1 MTAATDGKAHCD
13 KCRVEVPL
21 SLEKVRVHGLA
32 AMTCPRCGARMQWG
46 PLPPEEPD
54 RKALAKLEQALQD
67 VTERLAKVDPAPV
80 LAAREAEIAE
90 LQRRIDLA
98 ASVPGVDLTDLEGDP
113 VKTIA
118 KHREEVRKARQERA
132 ELEEA
137 KAILERELGPLREAA
152 RFHERARLEKRL
164 QEPLPGDA
172 ECKRMAAE
180 LGKFAE
186 RRAREIAE
194 RQEEARRLGLEVPH
208 YRDLSSQLAF
218 YLDGP
223 PVLQA

>member
-1 MTAATDGKAHCD
+1 MTATEGKAHCIG
-13 KCRVEVPL
+13 CRTEIPL
-21 SLEKVRVHGLA
+21 SLERVRIEGLA
-32 AMTCPRCGARMQWG
+32 VMACPRCGARMQWG

-54 RKALAKLEQALQD
+54 RRKLAKLEKALQD

-80 LAAREAEIAE
+80 LAAREAEVAE

-98 ASVPGVDLTDLEGDP
+98 AVTGVDLTDLEGDP

-118 KHREEVRKARQERA
+118 KHREEVRKARQERE

-137 KAILERELGPLREAA
+137 KAVLERELAPLRAA
-152 RFHERARLEKRL
+152 TLFHERARLEKRL

-186 RRAREIAE
+186 ARARETAE

-223 PVLQA
+223 PIIRA

>member
-1 MTAATDGKAHCD
+1 MTATEGKAHCVA
-13 KCRVEVPL
+13 CRVEIPL
-21 SLEKVRVHGLA
+21 SLERVRIEGLA
-32 AMTCPRCGARMQWG
+32 AMTCPRCGIQMQWG

-54 RKALAKLEQALQD
+54 RRKLAKLEKALQD
-67 VTERLAKVDPAPV
+67 VTERLAKVDPAAV

-118 KHREEVRKARQERA
+118 KHREEVRKARQERE

-137 KAILERELGPLREAA
+137 KAVLERELGPLREAA
-152 RFHERARLEKRL
+152 RFHARARLEKRL

-186 RRAREIAE
+186 ARAREVAE

-208 YRDLSSQLAF
+208 YRDLSSQLAV
-218 YLDGP
+218 YLNGP
-223 PVLQA
+223 PVL

>member
-1 MTAATDGKAHCD
+1 MTATEGKAHCD
-13 KCRVEVPL
+13 KCRTEIPL
-21 SLEKVRVHGLA
+21 SLERVRIEGLA
-32 AMTCPRCGARMQWG
+32 AMRCPRCGIQMQWG

-54 RKALAKLEQALQD
+54 RRKVAKLEKALQD

-80 LAAREAEIAE
+80 LAAREAEVAE

-98 ASVPGVDLTDLEGDP
+98 AVTGVDLTDLEGDP
-113 VKTIA
+113 VKA
-118 KHREEVRKARQERA
+118 VGRHREEVRKARQERE

-137 KAILERELGPLREAA
+137 KAILERELAPLREAA
-152 RFHERARLEKRL
+152 LLYERARLEKRL

-218 YLDGP
+218 YLDGAP
-223 PVLQA
+223 ILQA

>member
-1 MTAATDGKAHCD
+1 MTATEGKAHCVA
-13 KCRVEVPL
+13 CRVEIPL
-21 SLEKVRVHGLA
+21 SLERVRIEGLA
-32 AMTCPRCGARMQWG
+32 VMACPRCGARMQWG

-54 RKALAKLEQALQD
+54 RRKLAKLEKALQD

-80 LAAREAEIAE
+80 LAAREAEVAE

-98 ASVPGVDLTDLEGDP
+98 AVTGVDLTDLEGDP

-118 KHREEVRKARQERA
+118 KHREEVRKARQERE

-137 KAILERELGPLREAA
+137 KAVLERELAPLRAA
-152 RFHERARLEKRL
+152 TLFHERARLEKRL

-186 RRAREIAE
+186 RRAQEIAE
-194 RQEEARRLGLEVPH
+194 RQAEARRLGLEVPH
-208 YRDLSSQLAF
+208 YRDLSSQLAV
-218 YLDGP
+218 YLNGP
-223 PVLQA
+223 PVL

>member
-1 MTAATDGKAHCD
+1 MTATEGKAHCIG
-13 KCRVEVPL
+13 CRTEIPL
-21 SLEKVRVHGLA
+21 SLERVRIEGLA
-32 AMTCPRCGARMQWG
+32 VMACPRCGARMQWG

-54 RKALAKLEQALQD
+54 RRKLAKLEKALQD

-80 LAAREAEIAE
+80 LAAREAEVAE

-98 ASVPGVDLTDLEGDP
+98 AVTGVDLTDLEGDP

-118 KHREEVRKARQERA
+118 KHREEVRKARQERE

-137 KAILERELGPLREAA
+137 KAVLERELAPLRAA
-152 RFHERARLEKRL
+152 TLFHERARLEKRL

-186 RRAREIAE
+186 ARARETAE

-208 YRDLSSQLAF
+208 YRDLSSQLAV
-218 YLDGP
+218 YLNGP
-223 PVLQA
+223 PVL

>member
-1 MTAATDGKAHCD
+1 MTATEGKAHCD
-13 KCRVEVPL
+13 KCRTEIPL
-21 SLEKVRVHGLA
+21 SLERVRIEGLA
-32 AMTCPRCGARMQWG
+32 AMRCPRCGIQMQWG

-54 RKALAKLEQALQD
+54 RRKLAKLEQALQD
-67 VTERLAKVDPAPV
+67 VTARLAKVDPAPV
-80 LAAREAEIAE
+80 LAAREAEVAE

-98 ASVPGVDLTDLEGDP
+98 GSVPGVDLTDLEGDP

-118 KHREEVRKARQERA
+118 KHREEVQRARQERE

-137 KAILERELGPLREAA
+137 KAVLERELGPLREAML
-152 RFHERARLEKRL
+152 FHERARLEKRL

-180 LGKFAE
+180 LGKLAE
-186 RRAREIAE
+186 ARAREIVT
-194 RQEEARRLGLEVPH
+194 RQAEARRLGLEVPH

-223 PVLQA
+223 PIVQA

>member
-1 MTAATDGKAHCD
+1 MTAATEGRAHCD

-21 SLEKVRVHGLA
+21 SLERVRIEGLA
-32 AMTCPRCGARMQWG
+32 AMRCPRCGARMQWG

-54 RKALAKLEQALQD
+54 RRKMAKLEQALQD

-98 ASVPGVDLTDLEGDP
+98 AVTGVDLTDLEGDP
-113 VKTIA
+113 VKEVGR
-118 KHREEVRKARQERA
+118 HLEEVRKARQERE

-137 KAILERELGPLREAA
+137 KAVLERELAPLREAA
-152 RFHERARLEKRL
+152 LFHERARLEKRL

-186 RRAREIAE
+186 RRAQEIAE
-194 RQEEARRLGLEVPH
+194 RQAEARRLGLEVPH

-223 PVLQA
+223 PIVQA

>member
-1 MTAATDGKAHCD
+1 MTAATEGRAHCD

-21 SLEKVRVHGLA
+21 SLERVRIEGLA
-32 AMTCPRCGARMQWG
+32 AMRCPRCGARMQWG

-54 RKALAKLEQALQD
+54 RRKMAKLEQALQD

-98 ASVPGVDLTDLEGDP
+98 AVTGVDLTDLEGDP
-113 VKTIA
+113 VKEVGR
-118 KHREEVRKARQERA
+118 HLEEVRKARQERE

-137 KAILERELGPLREAA
+137 KAVLERELGPLREAA
-152 RFHERARLEKRL
+152 RFHARARLEKRL

-186 RRAREIAE
+186 RRAQEIAE
-194 RQEEARRLGLEVPH
+194 RQAEARRLGLEVPH

-223 PVLQA
+223 PILQA

>member
-1 MTAATDGKAHCD
+1 MTATEGKAHCVG
-13 KCRVEVPL
+13 CRTEIPL
-21 SLEKVRVHGLA
+21 SLERVRIEGLA
-32 AMTCPRCGARMQWG
+32 AMTCPRCGIQMQWG

-54 RKALAKLEQALQD
+54 RRKLAKLEKALQD

-80 LAAREAEIAE
+80 LAAREAAIGE
-90 LQRRIDLA
+90 LQRRIDLVG
-98 ASVPGVDLTDLEGDP
+98 SVPDVDLTDLEGDP

-118 KHREEVRKARQERA
+118 KHREEVQRARQERE

-137 KAILERELGPLREAA
+137 KAVLERELGPLREAA
-152 RFHERARLEKRL
+152 LFHERARLEKRL

-186 RRAREIAE
+186 AREAE
-194 RQEEARRLGLEVPH
+194 IVARQAEARRLGLEVPH
-208 YRDLSSQLAF
+208 YRDLSSQVAF

-223 PVLQA
+223 PILQA

>member
-1 MTAATDGKAHCD
+1 MTAATEGRAHCD

-21 SLEKVRVHGLA
+21 SLERVRIEGLA
-32 AMTCPRCGARMQWG
+32 AMRCPRCGARMQWG

-54 RKALAKLEQALQD
+54 RRKMAKLEQALQD

-98 ASVPGVDLTDLEGDP
+98 AVTGVDLTDLEGDP
-113 VKTIA
+113 VKEVGR
-118 KHREEVRKARQERA
+118 HLEEVRKARQERE

-137 KAILERELGPLREAA
+137 KAVLERELGPLREAA
-152 RFHERARLEKRL
+152 RFHARARLEKRL

-186 RRAREIAE
+186 RRAQEIAE
-194 RQEEARRLGLEVPH
+194 RQAEARRLGLEVPH

-223 PVLQA
+223 PIVQA